1 MYLYWTVQ
9 EREVLLNVNCRGSQ
23 SVKELFNEVTDSV
36 VVLAPQAIQKE
47 DYLVVLK
54 EFRLSKGE

>member
-9 EREVLLNVNCRGSQ
+9 EKEVLLNVSCRGNQ

-36 VVLAPQAIQKE
+36 VILAPQVIQKE
-47 DYLVVLK
+47 DYLVVVK